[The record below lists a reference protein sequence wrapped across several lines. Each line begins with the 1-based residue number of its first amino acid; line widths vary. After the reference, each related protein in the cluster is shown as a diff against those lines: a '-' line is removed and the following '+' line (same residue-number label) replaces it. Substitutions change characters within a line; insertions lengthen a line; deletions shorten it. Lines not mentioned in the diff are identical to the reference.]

1 MTEVPQPPED
11 PGIDLVRRARDRRL
25 LAYFGLALIAGGQP
39 AHEAEEDVRQVA
51 ATLGHSDC
59 QVAALPTSISVALTG
74 GAPATVEV
82 LRSSLTLDQLA
93 AVHELRQRI
102 LDGSTDPDTAL
113 VELTSLRRIPRRY
126 GRWGMPLGGLLV
138 AAGIAA
144 IMQPDVTTIVFA
156 AVASQLVIALLLLA
170 RRHPLIAPL
179 LPTVAAFLVSV
190 PAFWL
195 AGRIVLTGPLL
206 AILPPLAVLLPGSL
220 LVTGMSELAAG
231 AMVAG
236 ASRLAHGAVK
246 LLLFALGVVA
256 AIQLVRP
263 PEALIFSTGAAFRW
277 PHALA
282 GILAVALGILLLES
296 VSPRLWGWVI
306 LVLLATFL
314 AQVLAGTGRG
324 VGSALGGFAGAVVAS
339 AGATLVELARP
350 ALPRLVVF
358 LPSFWLLVP
367 GTIGLQSITRSQA
380 SEFVAGPS
388 LTQVG
393 LLVLAI
399 ALGLLVGATLVR
411 PVQRA
416 VARRRARVSP

>member
-1 MTEVPQPPED
+1 MTDLPPPED

-39 AHEAEEDVRQVA
+39 AHEAEEEVRRVA
-51 ATLGHSDC
+51 ASLGHTDC

-93 AVHELRQRI
+93 RVHALGQR
-102 LDGSTDPDTAL
+102 LLEGSTDPDRAID
-113 VELTSLRRIPRRY
+113 ELTSLRRIPRRY
-126 GRWGMPLGGLLV
+126 GRWGMPLGGLLIAV
-138 AAGIAA
+138 GIAA
-144 IMQPDVTTIVFA
+144 IMQPVPTTILFA
-156 AVASQLVIALLLLA
+156 AVASQVVIALMLFA
-170 RRHPLIAPL
+170 RRHPLVSLL
-179 LPTVAAFLVSV
+179 LPTVAAFAVAL

-195 AGRIVLTGPLL
+195 AAEQTLIGPLL
-206 AILPPLAVLLPGSL
+206 AILPPLAVLLPGAL
-220 LVTGMSELAAG
+220 LVTGLSELAAG

-236 ASRLAHGAVK
+236 ASRLAYGAVK
-246 LLLFALGVVA
+246 LLLFTLGVVA
-256 AIQLVRP
+256 AIRLVDP
-263 PEALIFSTGAAFRW
+263 PGAIIFSTAGGFRW
-277 PHALA
+277 PFALA
-282 GILAVALGILLLES
+282 GIVAVALGILLLES

-324 VGSALGGFAGAVVAS
+324 IGSALGGFVGAIVAS

-367 GTIGLQSITRSQA
+367 GTLGLQSVTRSQA
-380 SEFVAGPS
+380 GVDFAVGPS
-388 LTQVG
+388 LGQVG
-393 LLVLAI
+393 LLILAI

-416 VARRRARVSP
+416 VTRRRARARS